1 MRRCSGGV
9 LGAGGPPVAVFSST
23 LAMRHGQHRG
33 GCYIVAHGQAS
44 PQPRST
50 RGAGPGGPI
59 SRGLFGAGAGLGGG
73 YSGHSGRVGLAVRM
87 TARGAPTH
95 AVMLAG
101 MVARYT
107 RSLTAAAAAR
117 YL

>member
-1 MRRCSGGV
+1 MSG
-9 LGAGGPPVAVFSST
+9 
-23 LAMRHGQHRG
+23 Q
-33 GCYIVAHGQAS
+33 GQAAL
-44 PQPRST
+44 PPLRST

-95 AVMLAG
+95 AVMLADHWSMSPDRRG
-101 MVARYT
+101 TGTLVAEEPP
-107 RSLTAAAAAR
+107 
-117 YL
+117 